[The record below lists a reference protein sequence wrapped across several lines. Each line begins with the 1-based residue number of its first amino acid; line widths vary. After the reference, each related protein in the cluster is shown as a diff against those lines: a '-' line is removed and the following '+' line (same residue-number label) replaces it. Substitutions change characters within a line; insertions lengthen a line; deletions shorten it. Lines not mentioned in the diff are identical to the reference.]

1 MQFVEVKGPGDR
13 LSDTQV
19 VWLETLTDLGVHA
32 EVCHVQ
38 GRWGRPSEGKGK
50 RETGSKAGGRVR
62 ARSVGPAEG
71 VKGKRDP
78 RRARRVGGYAK
89 GRMLEK

>member
-1 MQFVEVKGPGDR
+1 MGRGGACKFVEVKGPGDR

-50 RETGSKAGGRVR
+50 REREKGSKAGGRAGTR
-62 ARSVGPAEG
+62 
-71 VKGKRDP
+71 K
-78 RRARRVGGYAK
+78 VGGA
-89 GRMLEK
+89 G